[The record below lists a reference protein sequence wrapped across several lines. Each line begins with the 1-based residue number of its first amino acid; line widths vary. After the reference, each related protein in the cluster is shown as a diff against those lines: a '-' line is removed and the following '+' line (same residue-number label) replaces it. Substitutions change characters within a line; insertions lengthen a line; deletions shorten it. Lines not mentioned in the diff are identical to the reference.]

1 MTEIILQ
8 GEKIVLLP
16 ERGLWWAA
24 QRTLIVSDL
33 HWGKSAHFRKH
44 GIAIPSSTQPK
55 DEIRL
60 AGLIRKYQ
68 AERLIIA
75 GDLFHSQDNL
85 QVEGF
90 SHFRAMHTEL
100 NIDLV
105 VGNHDI
111 LPLKRYTDWDL
122 EVHKEKFL
130 IGPFCITHDMV
141 AECEQFI
148 IHGHVHP
155 AIRITGRGHQALKLC
170 CFCEDEDRMILPA
183 FGAFTG
189 NHMIQAA
196 DYKHVYVIGEEK
208 VIQWK

>member
-8 GEKIVLLP
+8 GETVELLP
-16 ERGLWWAA
+16 QRAIWWRG
-24 QRTLIVSDL
+24 QKTLIVSDL

-44 GIAIPSSTQPK
+44 GIAIPANTQPK
-55 DEIRL
+55 DETRL
-60 AGLIRKYQ
+60 AALIKDHK

-75 GDLFHSQDNL
+75 GDLFHSKENH
-85 QVEGF
+85 QVEEF
-90 SHFRAMHTEL
+90 THFREAHKDL
-100 NIDLV
+100 HIDLV

-111 LPLKRYTDWDL
+111 LPLKRYTDWNL
-122 EVHKEKFL
+122 EVHKERFV

-141 AECEQFI
+141 TECDHFI

-170 CFCEDEDRMILPA
+170 CFCQDDQRMILPA

-189 NHMIQAA
+189 NHMIEP
-196 DYKHVYVIGEEK
+196 DEYSHIYVIGEDK